1 MKIIRN
7 AIISV
12 VVIALL
18 AFTAFFVLDAYNK
31 GTIGNKAEKVA
42 DSFTEDLIG
51 TWQGE
56 YSISRITF
64 KEEGKVSL
72 TILGASLNGEYQDSY
87 DLEKETHTLKV
98 KYTTS
103 FGVSVEAYYIA
114 EINENQLSL
123 IDTRLDS
130 VKMIY
135 TRVGAGDS
143 SDADATKS
151 TSTSKVY
158 NPGLK
163 RATKDLMGKWN
174 STQSQSSGFEFKENS
189 EVSLRLLGIGYDGTY
204 SVEIDD
210 VTNRVILKVDYI
222 SVGNV
227 SVSNSYY
234 LSIEDGVMTLYQVG
248 YENIS
253 TTYTKAEF

>member
-42 DSFTEDLIG
+42 DTFTEDLIG

-56 YSISRITF
+56 SSISRFTF
-64 KEEGKVSL
+64 KEDGKVSL
-72 TILGASLNGEYQDSY
+72 TIFGAALNGEYQDNF
-87 DLEKETHTLKV
+87 DLDTQKHTLKV
-98 KYTTS
+98 KYSTA

-114 EINENQLSL
+114 EIKDDKLSL

-135 TRVGAGDS
+135 TRADS
-143 SDADATKS
+143 SES
-151 TSTSKVY
+151 TNSSDNVTSNVY
-158 NPGLK
+158 NPGVE
-163 RATKDLMGKWN
+163 RAKKDLLGIWN
-174 STQSQSSGFEFKENS
+174 STQSQSSGFEFKEDS
-189 EVSLRLLGIGYDGTY
+189 TVSLRLLGIGYDGTY
-204 SVEIDD
+204 SLVTDES
-210 VTNRVILKVDYI
+210 TNRIILKIKYI

-234 LSIEDGVMTLYQVG
+234 MSIEDDTMSLYQVG
-248 YENIS
+248 YENIC
-253 TTYTKAEF
+253 TTYEKSDF

>member
-72 TILGASLNGEYQDSY
+72 TILGAALNGEYQDNY
-87 DLEKETHTLKV
+87 DLEKETHTLRV

-114 EINENQLSL
+114 EIKEDQLSL

-135 TRVGAGDS
+135 TRVGTDDV
-143 SDADATKS
+143 SDADTTAG
-151 TSTSKVY
+151 TSKVY
-158 NPGLK
+158 NPGIK
-163 RATKDLMGKWN
+163 GVNKDILGKWN

-253 TTYTKAEF
+253 TTYTRAEF

>member
-56 YSISRITF
+56 YSISKITF
-64 KEEGKVSL
+64 KEDNKVSL
-72 TILGASLNGEYQDSY
+72 TILGASLNGEYQDNY

-98 KYTTS
+98 KYSTS

-114 EINENQLSL
+114 EIKEDQLSL

-135 TRVGAGDS
+135 KRVGSDS
-143 SDADATKS
+143 VSEDDT
-151 TSTSKVY
+151 TQSTSKVY
-158 NPGLK
+158 NPGIDK
-163 RATKDLMGKWN
+163 AKKDLLGKWN
-174 STQSQSSGFEFKENS
+174 STQSQSSGFEFNEDYS
-189 EVSLRLLGIGYDGTY
+189 VSLRLLGIGYDGNY
-204 SVEIDD
+204 SLEIDNA
-210 VTNRVILKVDYI
+210 TNRVVLKIKYI

-234 LSIEDGVMTLYQVG
+234 MSIDNGSMTLHQVG

-253 TTYTKAEF
+253 TTYTKADF

>member
-42 DSFTEDLIG
+42 DSFTEDIIG

-72 TILGASLNGEYQDSY
+72 TILGAALNGEYQDSY
-87 DLEKETHTLKV
+87 DLEKETHTLRV

-114 EINENQLSL
+114 EIKDDQLSL
-123 IDTRLDS
+123 IDTRLES

-135 TRVGAGDS
+135 KRIGTEGA
-143 SDADATKS
+143 SDTGTTA
-151 TSTSKVY
+151 STSKVY
-158 NPGLK
+158 NPGIK
-163 RATKDLMGKWN
+163 KANEDLLGKWN
-174 STQSQSSGFEFKENS
+174 SNQSQSSGFEFKENS

-210 VTNRVILKVDYI
+210 VTKRVILKVDYI

-234 LSIEDGVMTLYQVG
+234 LSIENDVMTLYQVG
-248 YENIS
+248 YENFS